1 MKINEAFIEVFK
13 EKKIILQE
21 DINKVQMD
29 SRLVEEGDIFF
40 AIGGGNNF
48 VASCLE
54 KGANFVVYDDPEVNI
69 QNDRAILVEDTVTAM
84 QDVAK
89 AYRKILDVKII
100 GITGTNGKTSTKDIV
115 HSILS
120 QKYNVIKSQGN
131 YNNHIGLPYT
141 ILQISEKD
149 EFAVLEMGMSSFG
162 EIDLLCD
169 ISGINYGII
178 TNIGESHLEFLG
190 TVANVFKAKGEMI
203 KYLDEDKIIVF
214 GDDEY
219 LNKVTGIKVG
229 YELENNFILDSVVED
244 EDGVSFNLN
253 GEEYYLPING
263 YYNAINASL
272 GIVLGNELEM
282 NFEEI
287 KCGLENS
294 RLSAMRYEKTFIKDR
309 LYINDAYNADPL
321 SMKSALKS
329 FDKLYNSTYK
339 VLVLGD
345 MLELGEN
352 SENYHRDLKDDILKI
367 KVDKVYLY
375 GNEMKALKE
384 VLKESD
390 KVSYFSEKQDIK
402 KEIEKSDVK
411 TTVLLKGSRGMKLE
425 EIIG

>member
-1 MKINEAFIEVFK
+1 MKINEAFRKVFK
-13 EKKIILQE
+13 EQEIKLKE
-21 DINKVQMD
+21 DIKNIHMD
-29 SRLVEEGDIFF
+29 SRLVCDGDVFF
-40 AIGGGNNF
+40 AIGGGNRF
-48 VASCLE
+48 ITSTLE
-54 KGANFVVYDDPEVNI
+54 KGAALVVYDDPAIDVKDN
-69 QNDRAILVEDTVTAM
+69 RAVLVADTVNAM
-84 QDVAK
+84 QEIAK
-89 AYRKILDVKII
+89 TYRKMLDVKIV

-120 QKYNVIKSQGN
+120 QKYKGIKSQGN

-141 ILQISEKD
+141 ILQIRETD

-219 LNKVTGIKVG
+219 LHKVAGIKVG
-229 YELENNFILDSVVED
+229 FEPDNNYILTNVVED
-244 EDGVSFNLN
+244 ENGVRFELN
-253 GEEYYLPING
+253 SEEYYLPING

-272 GIVLGNELEM
+272 GIALGNKLEINYEQM
-282 NFEEI
+282 

-294 RLSAMRYEKTFIKDR
+294 RLSAMRYEKTLIKNR

-321 SMKSALKS
+321 SVKSALKS

-339 VLVLGD
+339 VLVLAD

-352 SENYHRDLKDDILKI
+352 SKGYHIDLKDDILKTQI
-367 KVDKVYLY
+367 DKVYLY
-375 GNEMKALKE
+375 GEEMKALKE
-384 VLKESD
+384 ALKESD
-390 KVSYFSEKQDIK
+390 KVAYFSEKKDIK
-402 KEIEKSDVK
+402 KEIDKIDVK